1 MFDFGWWELAIVGL
15 MMILVLGP
23 KELPRAMRSIARF
36 MRKARRLASEFQG
49 HVDDIIREAELDE
62 VKDTVRSIK
71 NQDVNAIINDAVDPG
86 GELTKELKDTMA
98 DARRE
103 MNDIKASAGPTP
115 TASIAKTEKGE
126 QSDQLSIAQS
136 DTNPAETKSTEP
148 APKPAETPPAV
159 AGTA

>member
-23 KELPRAMRSIARF
+23 KELPQAMRSIARF

-49 HVDDIIREAELDE
+49 HMDDLIREAELDD

-71 NQDVNAIINDAVDPG
+71 NQDMNAIINDAVDPG
-86 GELTKELKDTMA
+86 GELTKELKDTMSE
-98 DARRE
+98 ARRE

-115 TASIAKTEKGE
+115 TASISAQDKG
-126 QSDQLSIAQS
+126 QLSDQLPIKQS
-136 DTNPAETKSTEP
+136 DSKPSETNSTEA
-148 APKPAETPPAV
+148 APESTETPPAV